1 MRATV
6 KLLGCLFSF
15 TAVYVVLGVSIGE
28 AFGAPFGAL
37 AAVGAPVC
45 GYLAVRMTER
55 LRRMGGAIEGFR
67 WAGGKGPLVASVRS
81 RPCGGGRCRPPG
93 PGPDRSWA
101 RVGGRRDRQP
111 ATVLDE
117 RRTAC
122 HHGMRDV
129 HAHRPRNSSL
139 PDGERHIAF
148 ARNLLSRN
156 GQGVFCWPASAA
168 GRPPDPD
175 QTSTTTHRGS
185 ITDEHRSRT
194 PNRTRAPA
202 TGPVAGWPCP
212 VTSPPCPSTSTGPI
226 ARSPCPTGPGPT
238 AQFTAAPRWA
248 SVDLRDGNQA
258 LVDPMDPER
267 KLRLFN
273 TLVDIGF
280 KEIEVGFPSA
290 SQTDFDFQRQIIDEG
305 LIPDDVTIQVLV
317 QCREE
322 LIERTF
328 ESLVGAPRAI
338 VHFYNSTSEL
348 QRRVVFGLDRAGIID
363 IAVNAATLCKKFETS
378 VPGTDIRYEYSPES
392 FTGTEPDFAVEIC
405 EAVMAVIEPT
415 PERPIIINLPNTVE
429 MYGPNVYADV
439 IEWFGRTIAN
449 RDSIILSLHPH
460 NDRGTAV
467 AAAELAVL
475 AGADRVEGT
484 LFGNGERTGNVDV
497 VTLAMNLFS
506 QGIDPALDFSD
517 IDRVRRV
524 AEFATRMPVHPRHP
538 YAGDLV
544 YTAFSGS
551 HQDAIKKGFAA
562 IGDDYDHWEVP
573 YLPIDPSHTGR
584 TYEAIIQVNSQ
595 SGKGGVAYV
604 MDTEHGLDLPRRLQV
619 EFSKAVQAVTEDS
632 GTVIRPGEMWDVFS
646 RTYLAD
652 EAGVRLIGSEM
663 TTGARRT
670 TVTAQLLVDGEPRT
684 VMGEGNGP
692 IDALVGA
699 LRTEL
704 GVDFEVKDYS
714 EHALTAGSGASAVAY
729 VEAEGPDGSTWW
741 GVGMDSSILDASL
754 HAVVSA
760 ANRARSGKT
769 EPA

>member
-1 MRATV
+1 VSIESNPPPRPGDHDRTGHHRLAMPCDVSPMPFDLYRPFVPLTLPDRTWPDRQATV
-6 KLLGCLFSF
+6 
-15 TAVYVVLGVSIGE
+15 
-28 AFGAPFGAL
+28 AP
-37 AAVGAPVC
+37 
-45 GYLAVRMTER
+45 
-55 LRRMGGAIEGFR
+55 
-67 WAGGKGPLVASVRS
+67 
-81 RPCGGGRCRPPG
+81 
-93 PGPDRSWA
+93 
-101 RVGGRRDRQP
+101 Q
-111 ATVLDE
+111 
-117 RRTAC
+117 
-122 HHGMRDV
+122 
-129 HAHRPRNSSL
+129 
-139 PDGERHIAF
+139 
-148 ARNLLSRN
+148 
-156 GQGVFCWPASAA
+156 
-168 GRPPDPD
+168 
-175 QTSTTTHRGS
+175 
-185 ITDEHRSRT
+185 
-194 PNRTRAPA
+194 
-202 TGPVAGWPCP
+202 
-212 VTSPPCPSTSTGPI
+212 
-226 ARSPCPTGPGPT
+226 
-238 AQFTAAPRWA
+238 WA

-258 LVDPMDPER
+258 LVDPMDSER
-267 KLRLFN
+267 KLQLFQA
-273 TLVDIGF
+273 LVDIGF

-290 SQTDFDFQRQIIDEG
+290 SQTDYDFQRHIIDKG
-305 LIPDDVTIQVLV
+305 LIPEDVTIQVLV

-348 QRRVVFGLDRAGIID
+348 QRRVVFGLDRAGITD
-363 IAVNAATLCKKFETS
+363 IAVNAARLCKKFESTL
-378 VPGTDIRYEYSPES
+378 PGTDIRYEYSPES
-392 FTGTEPDFAVEIC
+392 FSGTEPDFAVAIC

-439 IEWFGRTIAN
+439 IEWFGRTIKD
-449 RDSIILSLHPH
+449 RDSIVLSLHPH

-506 QGIDPALDFSD
+506 QGVDPALDFSD
-517 IDRVRRV
+517 IDRVRRI
-524 AEFATRMPVHPRHP
+524 AEYATRMPVHPRHP

-562 IGDDYDHWEVP
+562 IGTDYDHWEVP

-619 EFSKAVQAVTEDS
+619 EFSKEVQAITEGS
-632 GTVIRPGEMWDVFS
+632 GTVIRAGEMWDAFS
-646 RTYLAD
+646 RTYLPEDAD
-652 EAGVRLIGSEM
+652 IRLIGSEVA
-663 TTGARRT
+663 TGGHRT
-670 TVTAQLLVDGEPRT
+670 TVTAQLLVNGEPHT

-692 IDALVGA
+692 IDALLGA
-699 LRTEL
+699 LRSDL
-704 GVDFEVKDYS
+704 GIDFEVKDYNQ
-714 EHALTAGSGASAVAY
+714 HALTAGSEASAVAY

-760 ANRARSGKT
+760 ANRDTARRRPPS
-769 EPA
+769 

>member
-1 MRATV
+1 MGMVEISDTPTHRQGSSTV
-6 KLLGCLFSF
+6 SSPSDD
-15 TAVYVVLGVSIGE
+15 TPITVPTDE
-28 AFGAPFGAL
+28 
-37 AAVGAPVC
+37 
-45 GYLAVRMTER
+45 
-55 LRRMGGAIEGFR
+55 
-67 WAGGKGPLVASVRS
+67 S
-81 RPCGGGRCRPPG
+81 RPRRLAMPCDVSPMPFHLYRPYRPLTL
-93 PGPDRSWA
+93 PDRTWP
-101 RVGGRRDRQP
+101 DR
-111 ATVLDE
+111 E
-117 RRTAC
+117 
-122 HHGMRDV
+122 
-129 HAHRPRNSSL
+129 
-139 PDGERHIAF
+139 
-148 ARNLLSRN
+148 
-156 GQGVFCWPASAA
+156 
-168 GRPPDPD
+168 
-175 QTSTTTHRGS
+175 
-185 ITDEHRSRT
+185 ITR
-194 PNRTRAPA
+194 
-202 TGPVAGWPCP
+202 
-212 VTSPPCPSTSTGPI
+212 
-226 ARSPCPTGPGPT
+226 
-238 AQFTAAPRWA
+238 APRWA

-258 LVDPMDPER
+258 LVDPMDSER
-267 KLRLFN
+267 KLRLFQ
-273 TLVDIGF
+273 TLVTIGF

-290 SQTDFDFQRQIIDEG
+290 SQTDFDFQRQIIEEG

-348 QRRVVFGLDRAGIID
+348 QRRVVFGLDRAGITE
-363 IAVNAATLCKKFETS
+363 IAVNAARLCKKFES
-378 VPGTDIRYEYSPES
+378 SLPGTDVRYEYSPES
-392 FTGTEPDFAVEIC
+392 FTGTEPEFAVAIC
-405 EAVMAVIEPT
+405 EAVMEVIQPT

-429 MYGPNVYADV
+429 MYGPHVYADV
-439 IEWFGRTIAN
+439 IEWFGRTISH
-449 RDSIILSLHPH
+449 RDAIILSLHPH

-467 AAAELAVL
+467 AAAELSVL

-506 QGIDPALDFSD
+506 QGIDPALDFGD

-524 AEFATRMPVHPRHP
+524 AEYATRMPVHPRHP

-562 IGDDYDHWEVP
+562 LGEEYEQWEVP

-619 EFSKAVQAVTEDS
+619 EFSKEVQAVTEDS
-632 GTVIRPGEMWDVFS
+632 GTVIQPGEMWDVFS
-646 RTYLAD
+646 RTYLPED
-652 EAGVRLIGSEM
+652 AGMRLIGSEV
-663 TTGARRT
+663 TTGGHRT
-670 TVTAQLLVDGEPRT
+670 TVTAQLLVDGQPRT
-684 VMGEGNGP
+684 VLGRGNGP
-692 IDALVGA
+692 IDALLGA
-699 LRTEL
+699 LRAEL

-714 EHALTAGSGASAVAY
+714 QHALTAGSEASAVAY

-760 ANRARSGKT
+760 ANRDLERRGTTAS
-769 EPA
+769 